1 MIPPHPRPKPV
12 AGSKPSLGVAGSFGP
27 AELKTFFVN
36 YLTSMLVVEGLIFF
50 VAFVYR
56 LSGEATV
63 FPWRPYIFASFAAPL
78 AITFV
83 FGVILKTFNRYL
95 HRAPLEAGP
104 QPPEG
109 GDLLA
114 TGRLPRALGLLHQV
128 PFLLSLLLLLL
139 LLFALYHAG
148 AIALFLTQVGEQ
160 ALRYILLALGVVLAV
175 AALGG
180 LVWMLLSYRLRKAR
194 LESEYHYRR
203 EVMERT
209 GLVILGEDR
218 VVDREGRLL
227 GPGGA
232 PAMEGREQTLI
243 LPAEVQEDQ
252 PR

>member
-1 MIPPHPRPKPV
+1 MIPPHLR
-12 AGSKPSLGVAGSFGP
+12 SKPIADGKPPLGVAGSFGA

-56 LSGEATV
+56 LSGEAAV
-63 FPWRPYIFASFAAPL
+63 FPWRPYIFASFAVPL

-95 HRAPLEAGP
+95 HRTPLEAGP

-109 GDLLA
+109 ELLA

-180 LVWMLLSYRLRKAR
+180 LIWMLLSYRLRKAR
-194 LESEYHYRR
+194 LESEYRYRR

-232 PAMEGREQTLI
+232 PAVEGREQTLI
-243 LPAEVQEDQ
+243 LPAEVQEDG